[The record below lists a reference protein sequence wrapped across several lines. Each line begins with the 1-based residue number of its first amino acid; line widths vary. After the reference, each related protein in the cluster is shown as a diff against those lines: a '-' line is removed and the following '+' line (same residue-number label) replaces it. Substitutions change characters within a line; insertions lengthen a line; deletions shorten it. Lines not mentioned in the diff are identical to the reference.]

1 MTSTNSAISF
11 SPAAANTSHE
21 RNFDVELDRL
31 LGPISEYFS
40 ECSNSTVYEGNEE
53 LYKPVD
59 PKGARSTLDIASVSS
74 LCLSD
79 EVLLE
84 MRDGLSE
91 QSNCLQNAQFQSMW
105 QSMKLAL
112 QDGYSTM
119 EALSVLGESLQLFF
133 DVLKSVEENEP
144 LLSGTNAASSLER
157 DLSNSFDIKLQDA
170 EAERLSDCLAKLQ
183 NLYRDFDHTTLDLRS
198 SHFAHMVQEL
208 HDTCG
213 TLRTF
218 VLAVSLREVHYSRAV
233 ASLEKVCC
241 LLRNGVE
248 AALRDAEKAI
258 FSSSVLSE
266 AAEKC
271 GTVTASAF
279 EDELFSSP
287 EATAKH
293 VEGWMNVFSIV
304 NHFYLDKMDESA
316 PLRRYLELV
325 GNDLREFLQESS
337 FASMT
342 GSPPSSSV
350 SESLKLRPLFQMY
363 INHRSQILKLLLRW
377 WLLRGEGRESETI
390 LTSLTGNR
398 ERTPLNS
405 AVEEPINEQEGRMSD
420 LNVSMSLSLSSF
432 TLPSAYAT
440 LTSFVEEIAVALEA
454 FTKLEEEVANRVWLR
469 HDFQLAILPPLNAAL
484 ADSAYSV
491 FRSRLLAEDSFEELA
506 KTVERIEA
514 VRSYCSKRRSL
525 EMADLWM
532 RMTQDTQER
541 LIFRASIYLRQ
552 NLAEYIPTKELAEKY
567 RAIRNDYKKN
577 QEVDEETTANLTGIS
592 GSTLGQ
598 AGGTD
603 SAATFSPASSP
614 SPSFEYIPTFP
625 LAVNLLRS
633 LNGSLTL
640 DVFSVLAEE
649 SIRLCLTQI
658 MQLSRLMHSMSP
670 PDEKLLAFLTELAH
684 LRYLH
689 YHLSLLDAKITVV
702 EKKIDLGQSMRLRK
716 IKISENSRESI
727 ESVENQ
733 FTTCYQKLVEIMK
746 NGVSQLAK
754 KAGNREED
762 MRSASAEIQDLT
774 KFYEYLL
781 LRFVPDQWLRAK
793 ILLPVYQIVEG
804 YRTN

>member
-1 MTSTNSAISF
+1 MTSSTSAIS
-11 SPAAANTSHE
+11 SSLAAVNASHE

-31 LGPISEYFS
+31 LAPISEYFS
-40 ECSNSTVYEGNEE
+40 ESSHTTVYEGNEE
-53 LYKPVD
+53 LSKPVGR
-59 PKGARSTLDIASVSS
+59 KGAFSTLDGASVSS

-84 MRDGLSE
+84 MRDGLSG
-91 QSNCLQNAQFQSMW
+91 QRNCLQNTQFQTMW

-133 DVLKSVEENEP
+133 DVLKSVEESEP
-144 LLSGTNAASSLER
+144 LLSGTHAASSQER

-170 EAERLSDCLAKLQ
+170 EAERLSHCLAKLQ
-183 NLYRDFDHTTLDLRS
+183 NLYREFDHTTLDLRS
-198 SHFAHMVQEL
+198 SHFANMVQEL

-233 ASLEKVCC
+233 AGLEKVCS
-241 LLRNGVE
+241 LLRNGVQ

-266 AAEKC
+266 AAEKWSS
-271 GTVTASAF
+271 VAVSDF
-279 EDELFSSP
+279 DDELFSSP
-287 EATAKH
+287 ETTAKH
-293 VEGWMNVFSIV
+293 VEGWMSVFSFV
-304 NHFYLDKMDESA
+304 NNFYLDKMDESA

-337 FASMT
+337 LASKT
-342 GSPPSSSV
+342 GFSSSSPV
-350 SESLKLRPLFQMY
+350 HESLKLRPLFQMY
-363 INHRSQILKLLLRW
+363 ISHRSQVLKVLLRW
-377 WLLRGEGRESETI
+377 WLLRGEGGQNETI
-390 LTSLTGNR
+390 LTSLTGSL
-398 ERTPLNS
+398 ERASSNS
-405 AVEEPINEQEGRMSD
+405 EENEATHEGEGRVSD
-420 LNVSMSLSLSSF
+420 LNASMSLSPSSL
-432 TLPSAYAT
+432 TLRSAYAS

-454 FTKLEEEVANRVWLR
+454 FTKLEEEVADRVWLR
-469 HDFQLAILPPLNAAL
+469 HDYQLAILPPLNGAI

-491 FRSRLLAEDSFEELA
+491 FRSRLLAEDSFDELA

-514 VRSYCSKRRSL
+514 VRSYCSKRRWL

-541 LIFRASIYLRQ
+541 LIFRASIYLRH
-552 NLAEYIPTKELAEKY
+552 NLAEKIPTKELAKKY
-567 RAIRNDYKKN
+567 RAIRDDYQKN
-577 QEVDEETTANLTGIS
+577 SEMDEGTAANLTGVS
-592 GSTLGQ
+592 HTTLEPT
-598 AGGTD
+598 GGTNLIQ
-603 SAATFSPASSP
+603 TFSPSA

-633 LNGSLTL
+633 LHGSLTT
-640 DVFSVLAEE
+640 DVFSVLGEE

-658 MQLSRLMHSMSP
+658 MELSRVMNSMSP
-670 PDEKLLAFLTELAH
+670 PDAKLLALLTELAH
-684 LRYLH
+684 LRFLH

-702 EKKIDLGQSMRLRK
+702 EKKIDLGQSMRFRK
-716 IKISENSRESI
+716 IKISESSRESM

-754 KAGNREED
+754 KAGKTEED
-762 MRSASAEIQDLT
+762 KRLVSAEIQDLT

-804 YRTN
+804 YR